1 MKRKTARGDQLMFL
15 DESVRYKT
23 GMEKDEEKTLLS
35 HVNKEAIERQRAREY
50 ELMQEAAVK
59 KFRQQQEAEAQ
70 ARLAEQEEK
79 KKKMEDTKQLVI
91 DTGKQVKN
99 HEIAFHA
106 VNKKFKIA
114 FAISILCFLT
124 NCILSIIHHQMFW
137 GNIINL
143 FGVFITCFIMKHL
156 TLSEETNDRDKQITQ
171 ILKQNMSQVINDYIT
186 YKTPD
191 IIKDHADAIIK
202 ASSTFAVIAFI
213 IFPSHNVAYALSVVI
228 AALSILLLI
237 GMKEYSDLDDCLQ
250 RLNNAALIGVAV
262 KAIVMICQR
271 KFIQIEYM
279 NIALLFLFTYIQF
292 YFKEETTSDT
302 EE

>member
-1 MKRKTARGDQLMFL
+1 MKRKTSRHDQLMFL
-15 DESVRYKT
+15 DESVQYKT

-50 ELMQEAAVK
+50 EAMQEAAMK
-59 KFRQQQEAEAQ
+59 KLKQQQEAEEQ
-70 ARLAEQEEK
+70 AKLAEKEEK

-91 DTGKQVKN
+91 DTGKHVKD

-106 VNKKFKIA
+106 VNKRFKIA
-114 FAISILCFLT
+114 FVISILCFLI
-124 NCILSIIHHQMFW
+124 NCVLSIINHQMFW
-137 GNIINL
+137 GNIFNL
-143 FGVFITCFIMKHL
+143 FGVFITYFTMKHL
-156 TLSEETNDRDKQITQ
+156 TLSEETSDRDKQITQ

-191 IIKDHADAIIK
+191 IIKDNAETIIK
-202 ASSTFAVIAFI
+202 ATSTFAVIAFI
-213 IFPSHNVAYALSVVI
+213 LLPSHNVAYAASVVI

-237 GMKEYSDLDDCLQ
+237 GVKEYSDLDNCLQ

-271 KFIQIEYM
+271 EFIQIEYM

-292 YFKEETTSDT
+292 YFKEETTSET